1 MWLCSWR
8 SFHLLYVTV
17 NWSHSFCKISYCW
30 KFHLLSQSRC
40 PSFVLPTV
48 FKQRT
53 PAKTFYKYTNR
64 NLLLWGTRL
73 GSALL
78 TFCYFGGA
86 AVTQWGST
94 SFWFHHNILKGKK
107 KGIIYEVDTKIW
119 PSTNGPNH
127 KIMFMFHQ
135 GTRD

>member
-86 AVTQWGST
+86 AITQWGST

-107 KGIIYEVDTKIW
+107 KRYHLWGRYENLAI
-119 PSTNGPNH
+119 PNGPNH